1 MVLEIFRRLWAKR
14 KLSDET
20 VSQRCISRLLFWLEE
35 YQIRDKLQTLLTNE
49 EIPLT
54 NHFLKD
60 YALRDLF
67 YSQNNEVSLQTYE
80 NLLET
85 YKKVREGFIRE
96 RLRPLL
102 SPEEDLPPSV
112 IEWQRLL
119 HQMAQQ
125 THAVITRPQD
135 YDCPSD
141 KRLAINSLCEDL
153 VPQIKAARARIAEN
167 GFSFLP

>member
-1 MVLEIFRRLWAKR
+1 MLQEFFRRIRTRRELTEE
-14 KLSDET
+14 ET
-20 VSQRCISRLLFWLEE
+20 SQKSIEILLFWLEE
-35 YQIRDKLQTLLTNE
+35 YQVRDKLQTLLTNE
-49 EIPLT
+49 EIPLIS
-54 NHFLKD
+54 HFLKD

-67 YSQNNEVSLQTYE
+67 YSQSNEVSPQTYE

-125 THAVITRPQD
+125 THAVITRPQGYD
-135 YDCPSD
+135 YPSD

-153 VPQIKAARARIAEN
+153 VPQIKAARTRIAEN